1 MLILVLLLTV
11 AALLSSCCSFCKP
24 KVIAKI
30 EYRYPDFSE
39 CINDSKKIKVT
50 YPALPKTSMKY
61 FSAADILVLLNNM
74 ALREKETEALLA
86 VQYCFLKNL
95 QEFVDTF
102 KEKEDE

>member
-39 CINDSKKIKVT
+39 CINDSKKISNV
-50 YPALPKTSMKY
+50 YPALPKTSMSH
-61 FSAADILVLLNNM
+61 FSAADLIVLLNNL
-74 ALREKETEALLA
+74 ALREKETQALLA
-86 VQYCFLKNL
+86 VQFCFVKNL